1 MVSAGDALIEAI
13 ADAVA
18 ERLEKMSVTRQRL
31 LPLERAAE
39 YLGMSENQVLNL
51 ISEGRLKPSRV
62 DRRIRID
69 VRELDR
75 LVEETKRAS

>member
-1 MVSAGDALIEAI
+1 MSAGDAMIDAI
-13 ADAVA
+13 AEAVA

-75 LVEETKRAS
+75 LVEETKSR

>member
-1 MVSAGDALIEAI
+1 MSAGDAMIDAI
-13 ADAVA
+13 AEAVA
-18 ERLEKMSVTRQRL
+18 SRLEKMSTTRQRL

-51 ISEGRLKPSRV
+51 ISEGRLKPSRL
-62 DRRIRID
+62 DRRVRID

-75 LVEETKRAS
+75 LVDETKPR

>member
-1 MVSAGDALIEAI
+1 MSAGDAMIDAI
-13 ADAVA
+13 AEAVA
-18 ERLEKMSVTRQRL
+18 ERLEKMSITRQRL
-31 LPLERAAE
+31 LPLDRAAE

-51 ISEGRLKPSRV
+51 ISEGRLKPSKV

-75 LVEETKRAS
+75 LVEDTKSR

>member
-1 MVSAGDALIEAI
+1 
-13 ADAVA
+13 
-18 ERLEKMSVTRQRL
+18 
-31 LPLERAAE
+31 
-39 YLGMSENQVLNL
+39 MSENQVLNL

-75 LVEETKRAS
+75 LVEETKSR

>member
-1 MVSAGDALIEAI
+1 MSAGDQMIDAI
-13 ADAVA
+13 AEAVA
-18 ERLEKMSVTRQRL
+18 QRLEKMSGTRQRL
-31 LPLERAAE
+31 LPLDRAAE

-69 VRELDR
+69 IRELDR
-75 LVEETKRAS
+75 LVEETKKAS